1 MLQRVSPTVRRAKL
15 RVLPEDW
22 TAADD
27 NKLRDTKGKYAK
39 IAALS
44 DKMQIAESALITRW
58 HRLRSDSVK
67 SKAPKKQSVD
77 KANMKPVPT
86 YETARAAAKAVLK
99 RSQHVELA
107 DAILSHPGCS
117 PADLGARLGTSAQN
131 AARYVSEMRERL
143 LRVGW
148 TISTCGKLRGY
159 QFERKA

>member
-58 HRLRSDSVK
+58 HRLRSESVK
-67 SKAPKKQSVD
+67 SKAPKRPRPNEPKT
-77 KANMKPVPT
+77 KPEPT
-86 YETARAAAKAVLK
+86 YDTARAAADAVLK
-99 RSQHVELA
+99 RQQHVQLA
-107 DAILSHPGCS
+107 EAILARPGCS
-117 PADLGARLGTSAQN
+117 PADLGEQLGTSAQN

-148 TISTCGKLRGY
+148 TISTCGKGQGY
-159 QFERKA
+159 KFERKA

>member
-58 HRLRSDSVK
+58 HRLRSESVK

-77 KANMKPVPT
+77 KADMKPVPGYDT
-86 YETARAAAKAVLK
+86 GLDAAKAVLK
-99 RSQHVELA
+99 RPQHVQLA
-107 DAILSHPGCS
+107 DAILSRPGCS
-117 PADLGARLGTSAQN
+117 PSDLGALLGVKEQY

-143 LRVGW
+143 MRVGW
-148 TISTCGKLRGY
+148 TISTYSKGQGY
-159 QFERKA
+159 KFERKA